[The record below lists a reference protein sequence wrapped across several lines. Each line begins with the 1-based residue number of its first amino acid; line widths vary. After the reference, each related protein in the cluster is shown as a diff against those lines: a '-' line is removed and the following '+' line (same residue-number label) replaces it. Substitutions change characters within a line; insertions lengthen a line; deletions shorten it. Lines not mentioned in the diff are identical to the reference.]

1 MGRPREF
8 DTTEALGKAT
18 EVFWLKGYEATSLND
33 LIQAMGISKSSFY
46 ETYGSKQSL
55 FLSSIDHYATT
66 ALKDMVLTLESD
78 MPGREAIAQ
87 VFVHTANRFITH
99 TTPMGCFLSNSAA
112 ELAPDCEPAKE
123 KVVGYFQR
131 AEEAFTSAVTRGQKE
146 GTISSDHDARAL
158 GRFLVSS
165 MNGLQVVGKAN
176 QDEATL
182 KDIVA
187 TIIKTLD

>member
-8 DTTEALGKAT
+8 DTTEALDKAT
-18 EVFWLKGYEATSLND
+18 QVFWLKGYEATSLND

-66 ALKDMVLTLESD
+66 ALKDMVMTLESD

-87 VFVHTANRFITH
+87 VFLNTANRFITNA
-99 TTPMGCFLSNSAA
+99 TPMGCFLSNSAA
-112 ELAPDCEPAKE
+112 ELAPDCEPTKE
-123 KVVGYFQR
+123 KVVGYFHC
-131 AEEAFTSAVTRGQKE
+131 AEEAFTKAVERGQKE
-146 GTISSDHDARAL
+146 GTITKDQDAKAL

-176 QDEATL
+176 QDAETL

-187 TIIKTLD
+187 AIIKSLD